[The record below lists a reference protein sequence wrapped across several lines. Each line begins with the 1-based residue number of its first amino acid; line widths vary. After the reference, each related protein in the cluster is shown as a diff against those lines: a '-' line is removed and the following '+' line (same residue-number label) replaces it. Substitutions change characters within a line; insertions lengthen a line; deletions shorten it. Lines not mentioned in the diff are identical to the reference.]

1 MVYEE
6 RDLDKRWEGDSG
18 AIMADITTLY
28 DQIESKGFSEQL
40 RNADSLRM
48 FLIEAWKLQPVDQL
62 FEETRS
68 PEGQEKLVSR
78 IEHLLSIEPCNK
90 VALVIYLYILELRN
104 AQRGKALTVKAQR
117 SLNTVPTDLVD
128 AFYQRVFHI
137 EYSVK

>member
-1 MVYEE
+1 VVYEE